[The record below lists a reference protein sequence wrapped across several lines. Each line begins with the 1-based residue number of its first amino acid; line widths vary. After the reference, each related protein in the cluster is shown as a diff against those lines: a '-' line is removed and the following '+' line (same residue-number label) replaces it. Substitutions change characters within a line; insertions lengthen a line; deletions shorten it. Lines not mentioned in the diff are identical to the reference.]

1 MATATAAIEAFH
13 REVDAAVRP
22 LETEHGARLRC
33 RRGCSSC
40 CVDGIRVFEIEADLI
55 RRHHTQLLE
64 RGTPHAEGAC
74 AFLDAGGACRIY
86 DQRPYVCRTQGLPL
100 RWVDEEA
107 AVESR
112 DICALN
118 EPGGPDLVQLPAESC
133 WTLGPREAQLATL
146 EAERSG
152 RWPRP
157 SDRVALRDLF
167 RSSSC
172 GR

>member
-1 MATATAAIEAFH
+1 LATPTAAIEAFH

-22 LETEHGARLRC
+22 LESEHGPRLRC
-33 RRGCSSC
+33 QRGCSSC
-40 CVDGIRVFEIEADLI
+40 CVDDIRVFEIEAELI
-55 RRHHTQLLE
+55 RWHHAELLAGGAP
-64 RGTPHAEGAC
+64 RAEGAC
-74 AFLDAGGACRIY
+74 AFLDADGACRIY
-86 DQRPYVCRTQGLPL
+86 EHRPYVCRTQGLPL

-118 EPGGPDLVQLPAESC
+118 EPGGPDLVQLPAASC
-133 WTLGPREAQLATL
+133 WTLGPHEARLATL

-167 RSSSC
+167 RASSC